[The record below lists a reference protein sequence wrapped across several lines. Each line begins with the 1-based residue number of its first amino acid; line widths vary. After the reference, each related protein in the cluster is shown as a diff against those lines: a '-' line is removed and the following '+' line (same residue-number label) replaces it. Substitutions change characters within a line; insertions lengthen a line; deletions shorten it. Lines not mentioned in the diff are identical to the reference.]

1 MLTRATDRTRS
12 LERLSVITRHASRPS
27 RTVFEDAKAFLANH
41 KKRLFKKKR
50 RLVSSRC
57 VFESFSSY
65 SFVAAAARLP
75 SHPATPG
82 HAAAP
87 VCASSSAMRDIVPV
101 SRNSSIFSPSPF
113 PTPLTFAG
121 PAFAA
126 SLPLV
131 MA

>member
-27 RTVFEDAKAFLANH
+27 RT
-41 KKRLFKKKR
+41 
-50 RLVSSRC
+50 

-113 PTPLTFAG
+113 PTPLTFVG

>member
-27 RTVFEDAKAFLANH
+27 RTVFEDAKAKRITKSVFS
-41 KKRLFKKKR
+41 KKNV
-50 RLVSSRC
+50 VSSRR

-65 SFVAAAARLP
+65 SVVAAAARLP

-113 PTPLTFAG
+113 PTPLTFVG

-131 MA
+131 ME